1 MLRIFKSQPWKGL
14 NSFLAA
20 SLLASFLSVIVPAIN
35 SQGASAAQDG
45 ECTIGSSAL
54 CPATSPQEIYNL
66 YGTTTDGR
74 YFIKVNGV
82 ATEVFLLMNRTGS
95 DNGAWVLLMKGV
107 KGTTNFAYNSAQFTS
122 NTSTLATTSLSN
134 DVTTDAKFSA
144 YNNLSLVK
152 MLAVFRDPTAGTI
165 PASGDIASNAFGG
178 HVWLESFSAATA
190 YTKLTT
196 TTNLNSPANDSYLSV
211 PQTKWKTAAGGS
223 QVMSYQAGNGRYG
236 FNGAPCNSGNFAYRW
251 GIGWNQE
258 TDWASCDVVVGIG
271 LGAYAPGD
279 QVAWDGVTT
288 GSVSSNRGHGNTG
301 FQIWGKVAEPSL
313 GAPTSLA
320 ATAAG
325 SGQVN
330 LSWGDPASTTPVDYV
345 VQYKTAAA
353 ATYSN
358 SFLVSGQKTA
368 SITGLT
374 NGTSYNFRV
383 FARTATDSTSS
394 ANIATSTVTRTVS
407 TTLTTPSAPTVSA
420 TANTLKSISVSWSA
434 IANVS
439 SYTLKLYNASSTL
452 LATTGLTGLTGTSAT
467 ITTSNLAS
475 LADNTAYKVSITAI
489 GNGSSFLDSSESAR
503 SDVTTNAAPGS
514 PTITAQPTNQSSAF
528 NSTATFSVTATSPDS
543 GSLGYQWQVNTGSSW
558 ANLAAGTGFT
568 TSSYTTPAL
577 AMAANGYQYRVNVT
591 NTKNGA
597 TSAAVTSSA
606 VTLTV
611 NKAAQAALSFTIN
624 VSSKTSPYSQAI
636 TMTPSGGS
644 GDGATTYAIVSGGS
658 ATNCALANN
667 TASNTITAATS
678 GTCLIQATK
687 AADTNYLVTTSS
699 NVTFTFNK
707 ANQATLSAPIL
718 SATSKSFPYS
728 QSPLS
733 VLSATGGSGTGGL
746 SITSV
751 ADGTATGCSWNGTT
765 LSASTSGTCTLTITR
780 AGDDNFNATTATAT
794 FTFNKASQSAL
805 SITST
810 SVNYNSTLTLTTSG
824 GTGDGEVSY
833 VVNSGNCSISSGVL
847 SNTSAGSC
855 SVTATKAATTGYE
868 SISSS
873 ATTITV
879 NQIAQAAL
887 SFTINISSKT
897 SPFSQA
903 VTFTPSGGTGTGA
916 KSYAIVSGGTS
927 TGCALANNTA
937 SNTITA
943 TTSGT
948 CLIQLTQAA
957 DTNYLV
963 ATSSTVTFTFN
974 KASQITLSIT
984 STSGTFGATLTLTT
998 SGGSSGGA
1006 VTFVVDSG
1014 NCSVDGNTLS
1024 NTAAGDCYVTATM
1037 AQSISFLEIS
1047 SASTKITIAKA
1058 NQSSLSIT
1066 STSVNFNATL
1076 TLATSGGLGTG
1087 GISYVVNSGNCSISS
1102 GVLSST
1108 SAGPCLITA
1117 TKAADVNYEEISSTA
1132 TLITVNQIAQ
1142 ATLTANIEIISKAF
1156 PYNQAITLGSSGGSG
1171 TGLIT
1176 FAIYSGGSATSCML
1190 SGSGTSNTIS
1200 ATTSGT
1206 CLIRATKAGDTNYT
1220 SISSA
1225 SITFTFSRATQSAL
1239 TIASS
1244 TATYGT
1250 PLTLAISGG
1259 SGNGAVTY
1267 SVTSGPCTVSNNTTL
1282 NYSAAG
1288 TCVLTATKVQD
1299 NDYSAITSAPK
1310 SIVVNRAPVTST
1322 VSSASDLTLVV
1333 IRAIYLQSNPISA
1346 RLNVPGRVTFLA
1358 NNRAIP
1364 GCTSLRTT
1372 GSSPNFAS
1380 TCNYRPTSLGTVTI
1394 SATFTPNDPGYQS
1407 ATRTLKVVVR
1417 PR

>member
-1 MLRIFKSQPWKGL
+1 MFRRFKSLPWSGF
-14 NSFLAA
+14 NTFLAA
-20 SLLASFLSVIVPAIN
+20 SLLASLLSVIVPTII
-35 SQGASAAQDG
+35 SQGASAAQDS

-95 DNGAWVLLMKGV
+95 DNGAWVLLMKGA
-107 KGTTNFAYNSAQFTS
+107 KGTTNFGYSSAQFTS

-144 YNNLSLVK
+144 YNSLSLVK
-152 MLAVFRDPTAGTI
+152 MLAVFKDPTAGTI

-196 TTNLNSPANDSYLSV
+196 TTNLNSPVNDQFTSV
-211 PQTKWKTAAGGS
+211 PFKKWKTFDGAT

-236 FNGAPCNSGNFAYRW
+236 FNGAPCNNGNFAYRW

-258 TDWASCDVVVGIG
+258 SDWASCDVVVGIG
-271 LGAYAPGD
+271 LGAYSPGD
-279 QVAWDGVTT
+279 IVAWDGVTT

-313 GAPTSLA
+313 GAPTSLT
-320 ATAAG
+320 ATPAG

-330 LSWGDPASTTPVDYV
+330 LSWGAPASTTPVDYV
-345 VQYKTAAA
+345 VQYKTTAAGS
-353 ATYSN
+353 YSN
-358 SFLVSGQKTA
+358 SFLVSGQSTA

-374 NGTSYNFRV
+374 SGTSYDFRV

-394 ANIATSTVTRTVS
+394 ANIATSTVSRTVS
-407 TTLTTPSAPTVSA
+407 STLSTPSAPTVSA
-420 TANTLKSISVSWSA
+420 TSNTLKSISVSWSA

-439 SYTLKLYNASSTL
+439 SYTLKLYNSSSTL
-452 LATTGLTGLTGTSAT
+452 LATSGLTGLTGTSAT

-489 GNGSSFLDSSESAR
+489 GNGSSYLDSSESTK

-514 PTITAQPTNQSSAF
+514 PTITVQPTAQSSTFGA
-528 NSTATFSVTATSPDS
+528 TATFSVTATSPDS
-543 GSLGYQWQVNTGSSW
+543 GSLGYQWQVSTDSGGTWNNAPTGSG
-558 ANLAAGTGFT
+558 AT
-568 TSSYTTPAL
+568 TNSYTTATL
-577 AMAANGYQYRVNVT
+577 AMAASGYRYRVNVT

-606 VTLTV
+606 VALTV
-611 NKAAQAALSFTIN
+611 NKATQATLSFTIN
-624 VSSKTSPYSQAI
+624 IATKTSPYSQAI
-636 TMTPSGGS
+636 TLTPSGGS

-658 ATNCALANN
+658 ATSCALANN
-667 TASNTITAATS
+667 TASNTITATTS

-687 AADTNYLVTTSS
+687 ATDTNYLVATSS

-707 ANQATLSAPIL
+707 ADQATLSAPIL

-733 VLSATGGSGTGGL
+733 VSSATGGSGTGGL

-751 ADGTATGCSWNGTT
+751 ANGTATGCTWNGTT

-780 AGDDNFNATTATAT
+780 AGDDNFNATTATTT
-794 FTFNKASQSAL
+794 FTFNKAIQSAL

-810 SVNYNSTLTLTTSG
+810 SVNYNSTLTLAISG
-824 GTGDGEVSY
+824 GLGDGEVSY

-855 SVTATKAATTGYE
+855 SVTATKAATTDYE

-879 NQIAQAAL
+879 NQIAQATL

-897 SPFSQA
+897 SPYSQA
-903 VTFTPSGGTGTGA
+903 VTFTPSGGSGDGA
-916 KSYAIVSGGTS
+916 TTYAIVSGGSATS
-927 TGCALANNTA
+927 CALANNTA

-948 CLIQLTQAA
+948 CLIQATKAT

-963 ATSSTVTFTFN
+963 ATSSTVTFTFS
-974 KASQITLSIT
+974 KASQSALSIT

-998 SGGSSGGA
+998 SGGSSGGL

-1014 NCSVDGNTLS
+1014 NCSVSSATLS
-1024 NTAAGDCYVTATM
+1024 NTSAGDCYVTATM
-1037 AQSISFLEIS
+1037 AESVGFLEIS

-1058 NQSSLSIT
+1058 SQSVLTIT
-1066 STSVNFNATL
+1066 ATNFMRGETTSVSASGGSTSETITFSVS
-1076 TLATSGGLGTG
+1076 SGP
-1087 GISYVVNSGNCSISS
+1087 CSINVST
-1102 GVLSST
+1102 LSST
-1108 SAGPCLITA
+1108 GLGDCVVLA
-1117 TKAADVNYEEISSTA
+1117 TRPGNSNYELVTAST
-1132 TLITVNQIAQ
+1132 TITV
-1142 ATLTANIEIISKAF
+1142 TA
-1156 PYNQAITLGSSGGSG
+1156 
-1171 TGLIT
+1171 
-1176 FAIYSGGSATSCML
+1176 
-1190 SGSGTSNTIS
+1190 SN
-1200 ATTSGT
+1200 
-1206 CLIRATKAGDTNYT
+1206 KAGL
-1220 SISSA
+1220 
-1225 SITFTFSRATQSAL
+1225 SAL
-1239 TIASS
+1239 TI
-1244 TATYGT
+1244 T
-1250 PLTLAISGG
+1250 PGI
-1259 SGNGAVTY
+1259 VTY
-1267 SVTSGPCTVSNNTTL
+1267 NASTSTYTVSV
-1282 NYSAAG
+1282 SG
-1288 TCVLTATKVQD
+1288 
-1299 NDYSAITSAPK
+1299 
-1310 SIVVNRAPVTST
+1310 T
-1322 VSSASDLTLVV
+1322 VSS
-1333 IRAIYLQSNPISA
+1333 ISFT
-1346 RLNVPGRVTFLA
+1346 PTF
-1358 NNRAIP
+1358 
-1364 GCTSLRTT
+1364 TS
-1372 GSSPNFAS
+1372 PFA
-1380 TCNYRPTSLGTVTI
+1380 
-1394 SATFTPNDPGYQS
+1394 SATFSGAALTNGVAKTYSPTSGTNSPFNIVVTAQNGTTSKTYIVKVTKVATTTTTTAPKPTPTPTPTPTKSTTQPIQTPAVSQAPRVTGLSSSSGAALTNITITGSNLTGATVRLNGKS
-1407 ATRTLKVVVR
+1407 AVIISNNGTAIVFKVPTGASSGVITVLTSKGSASSAR
-1417 PR
+1417 FTVTS

>member
-1 MLRIFKSQPWKGL
+1 MFRRAKSQPWRGL
-14 NSFLAA
+14 YSFLAG
-20 SLLASFLSVIVPAIN
+20 SLLASLLSVVVPLVI
-35 SQGASAAQDG
+35 SQGASAAQDS

-95 DNGAWVLLMKGV
+95 DNGAWVLLMKGA

-144 YNNLSLVK
+144 YNSLSLVK
-152 MLAVFRDPTAGTI
+152 MLAVFKDPTAGTI

-196 TTNLNSPANDSYLSV
+196 TTNLNSPANDQFTSV
-211 PQTKWKTAAGGS
+211 PFKKWKTFDGAT

-258 TDWASCDVVVGIG
+258 SDWASCDVVVGIG
-271 LGAYAPGD
+271 LGAYSPGD
-279 QVAWDGVTT
+279 IVAWDGVTT

-313 GAPTSLA
+313 GAPTSLT

-394 ANIATSTVTRTVS
+394 ANIATSTVTRSVS
-407 TTLTTPSAPTVSA
+407 TTLSTPSAPTVSA

-452 LATTGLTGLTGTSAT
+452 LATSGLTGLTGTSAT
-467 ITTSNLAS
+467 ITASNLAS
-475 LADNTAYKVSITAI
+475 LGDNTAYKVSITAI
-489 GNGSSFLDSSESAR
+489 GNGSSYLDSSESTK

-514 PTITAQPTNQSSAF
+514 PTITVQPTAQTSTF
-528 NSTATFSVTATSPDS
+528 NATATFSVTATSPDS

-568 TSSYTTPAL
+568 TSSYTTATL
-577 AMAANGYQYRVNVT
+577 AMAASGYQYRVNVT

-606 VTLTV
+606 LTLTV
-611 NKAAQAALSFTIN
+611 NKADQAALSFTIN

-636 TMTPSGGS
+636 TLTPSGGS

-658 ATNCALANN
+658 ATSCALANN
-667 TASNTITAATS
+667 TASNTITATTS

-687 AADTNYLVTTSS
+687 ATDTNYLVTTSS

-707 ANQATLSAPIL
+707 ADQTTLSAPIL
-718 SATSKSFPYS
+718 SATTKSFPYS

-733 VLSATGGSGTGGL
+733 VSSATGGSGTGGL

-751 ADGTATGCSWNGTT
+751 ANGTATGCAWNGTT

-780 AGDDNFNATTATAT
+780 AGDDNFNAATATAT

-810 SVNYNSTLTLTTSG
+810 SVNHNSTLTLATSG
-824 GTGDGEVSY
+824 GSGDGEVSY

-847 SNTSAGSC
+847 TSTSAGSC
-855 SVTATKAATTGYE
+855 SVTATKAATTDYE

-873 ATTITV
+873 ATIITV
-879 NQIAQAAL
+879 NQIAQTAL
-887 SFTINISSKT
+887 SFTINISGKT
-897 SPFSQA
+897 SPYSQA

-943 TTSGT
+943 SSAGT

-963 ATSSTVTFTFN
+963 ATSSSVTFTFN
-974 KASQITLSIT
+974 KATQSALSIS
-984 STSGTFGATLTLTT
+984 STSGTYGSSITLTT
-998 SGGSSGGA
+998 SGGTSGG
-1006 VTFVVDSG
+1006 VVSYVVDSG
-1014 NCSVDGNTLS
+1014 SCSVSGATLS
-1024 NTAAGDCYVTATM
+1024 NTSAGDCYVTATM
-1037 AQSISFLEIS
+1037 AENVNYDPIS
-1047 SASTKITIAKA
+1047 SDSTKITIAKA
-1058 NQSSLSIT
+1058 EQISLSIT

-1076 TLATSGGLGTG
+1076 TLTTSGGLGTG

-1108 SAGPCLITA
+1108 SAGSCSITA
-1117 TKAADVNYEEISSTA
+1117 TKAADTNYEEISSTA
-1132 TLITVNQIAQ
+1132 TTITVNQVAQ
-1142 ATLTANIEIISKAF
+1142 ATLTATIDISSKVF
-1156 PYNQAITLGSSGGSG
+1156 PYSQAITLGSSGGSG
-1171 TGLIT
+1171 TGSIT
-1176 FAIYSGGSATSCML
+1176 FAIYSGGTATSCTL
-1190 SGSGTSNTIS
+1190 SGSGTSNTIT

-1206 CLIRATKAGDTNYT
+1206 CLIRATRAGDTNYT

-1225 SITFTFSRATQSAL
+1225 SITFTFIRATQSAL
-1239 TIASS
+1239 TITSS
-1244 TATYGT
+1244 TANYGT
-1250 PLTLAISGG
+1250 PLTLATSGG
-1259 SGNGAVTY
+1259 TGTGAITY

-1288 TCVLTATKVQD
+1288 TCVLTATKAQD
-1299 NDYSAITSAPK
+1299 NDYSALTSAAK
-1310 SIVVNRAPVTST
+1310 SIVVNRVAATTT
-1322 VSSASDLTLVV
+1322 VSSATDLTLIV
-1333 IRAIYLQSNPISA
+1333 IRAVYLQSNPISA
-1346 RLNVPGRVTFLA
+1346 RLNVPGKVTFLA
-1358 NNRAIP
+1358 NGKVIP
-1364 GCTSLRTT
+1364 GCTALKTT
-1372 GSSPNFAS
+1372 GSSPNFTS
-1380 TCNYRPTSLGTVTI
+1380 TCKYRPTSLGTITI
-1394 SATFTPNDPGYQS
+1394 SATATPNDSGYIAVTKS
-1407 ATRTLKVVVR
+1407 LKAIVR
-1417 PR
+1417 PK